1 MSFISDQELLTD
13 LANSRRPSAA
23 KRLRRS
29 NDRARSPLPA
39 RVEIPDEKLEGWKRS
54 LQDTKTRT
62 QLVRLLAKTL
72 IFADTTEAFRQ
83 GIVDAVAPAEF
94 DAGQVVFR
102 HGEPGDWMGIL
113 LSGRLERRLQRV
125 STEIVIGDVGP
136 GGIIGDLGM
145 FGLNPNRSFTVVAL
159 THVVM
164 LLLTQEMFEDAV
176 ARVGGPKSLSLFRD
190 SYEMQ
195 NLMADTESFVNLKC
209 FRKLDRDFVLT
220 LRANSEPRLCY
231 PKQILMKEGHFGDEM
246 YILRSGTVKIEK
258 DGKFVVE
265 LPSGTVLGEL
275 AVLGTDKRRT
285 ATVTCTSL
293 CLIRALHADVFH
305 EILDRFPSAKRVF
318 EHAYVA
324 RLVSVH
330 VQSAKEEKCMY
341 DKFYGSA
348 TPRTRG
354 QMQELFGS
362 QMQVES
368 PRMLSSMKAVSP
380 HKGVTLP
387 KLSMNKKKMQQSPA
401 LTDSPRPPE

>member
-1 MSFISDQELLTD
+1 
-13 LANSRRPSAA
+13 
-23 KRLRRS
+23 
-29 NDRARSPLPA
+29 
-39 RVEIPDEKLEGWKRS
+39 
-54 LQDTKTRT
+54 
-62 QLVRLLAKTL
+62 
-72 IFADTTEAFRQ
+72 
-83 GIVDAVAPAEF
+83 
-94 DAGQVVFR
+94 
-102 HGEPGDWMGIL
+102 MG
-113 LSGRLERRLQRV
+113 
-125 STEIVIGDVGP
+125 
-136 GGIIGDLGM
+136 
-145 FGLNPNRSFTVVAL
+145 
-159 THVVM
+159 
-164 LLLTQEMFEDAV
+164 
-176 ARVGGPKSLSLFRD
+176 
-190 SYEMQ
+190 
-195 NLMADTESFVNLKC
+195 
-209 FRKLDRDFVLT
+209 
-220 LRANSEPRLCY
+220 
-231 PKQILMKEGHFGDEM
+231 GHFGDEM

-258 DGKFVVE
+258 DNKFVVE

-275 AVLGTDKRRT
+275 AVLGADKRRT

-293 CLIRALHADVFH
+293 CFVRALHADVFH

-401 LTDSPRPPE
+401 LTDSPR